1 MTRTTVAPARPDREQ
16 ARPPGVG
23 GTGSAWLIVTRREV
37 LVKVTDRS
45 FLIGTLVTLVL
56 IGALIALQVF
66 LGTRTQ
72 DYTVVA
78 TPAAASMAEQV
89 RDRAPG
95 LDENVVVAV
104 EQVPDEAAARAAVSE
119 ESADAWLQQ
128 RDGAWVLT
136 TRSEPAE
143 ALEAVTA
150 DVVREVTLQANAE
163 SVGTSLDVLQRG
175 ASLSTAILEGNAQQA
190 LLASILSFAFAFLFY
205 LATIMFG
212 ITLANSVV
220 EEKQS
225 RVAEIIAARIP
236 VRHLLAGKLI
246 GNTVLAVAQLALYLA
261 VGMIGLAFTDFS
273 GLVAGVSGS
282 VAWFL
287 VFFLAGFVALS
298 CLWAVAGSLASRT
311 EDVQSTSA
319 PLTIVVMAMLFGG
332 LLLEGTAQTVGSF
345 VPPLSAVV
353 MPIRLVS
360 GTAAWWEAVLAL
372 ALLLVATALT
382 IAFGER
388 VYRRSLLQTGG
399 QVSLRRAWQ
408 AED

>member
-1 MTRTTVAPARPDREQ
+1 
-16 ARPPGVG
+16 
-23 GTGSAWLIVTRREV
+23 
-37 LVKVTDRS
+37 
-45 FLIGTLVTLVL
+45 
-56 IGALIALQVF
+56 
-66 LGTRTQ
+66 
-72 DYTVVA
+72 
-78 TPAAASMAEQV
+78 MAEEV

-95 LDENVVVAV
+95 LDEDVVVAV
-104 EQVPDEAAARAAVSE
+104 EQVPDDAAARAAVSN
-119 ESADAWLQQ
+119 ESADAWLHQ

-136 TRSEPAE
+136 TRSEPAG
-143 ALEAVTA
+143 ALEVVTGN
-150 DVVREVTLQANAE
+150 VVRDVTLQANAE
-163 SVGTSLDVLQRG
+163 SVGTSLDALQRG
-175 ASLSTAILEGNAQQA
+175 TSLSTAFLEGDAQQA
-190 LLASILSFAFAFLFY
+190 LLVRILGFAFAFLFY
-205 LATIMFG
+205 TSSLIFG

-236 VRHLLAGKLI
+236 VRHLLAGKVV

-319 PLTIVVMAMLFGG
+319 PLTILVMGVLFAG
-332 LLLEGTAQTVGSF
+332 LLLEGAAQTVGSF

-353 MPIRLVS
+353 MPIRLLGGS
-360 GTAAWWEAVLAL
+360 ATWWEAVLAL
-372 ALLLVATALT
+372 ALLLVAAALT
-382 IAFGER
+382 VAFGER

-399 QVSLRRAWQ
+399 RVSLRRAWQ